1 MISFKFWLKKG
12 TIFGGDFR
20 LMNVTCSS
28 TGGWQWPTPPFFFF
42 IFFNNNYSVQSWN
55 YFTILSYKLDVLS
68 RFYIIVSNEIMLPC
82 CRIRL
87 KISISIY
94 IYRNFRYE
102 SMPMRIKT
110 LVEKYTIG
118 VFFPLWNHRAVHD
131 GKQTFTHF
139 SSCFLFNFKILKN
152 SKPPYCLS
160 CN

>member
-94 IYRNFRYE
+94 IYKNFRYE
-102 SMPMRIKT
+102 SDANAYKNSSRKIYDWGFLPPLKSQSST
-110 LVEKYTIG
+110 WWKANLYS
-118 VFFPLWNHRAVHD
+118 FF
-131 GKQTFTHF
+131 
-139 SSCFLFNFKILKN
+139 FLFSF
-152 SKPPYCLS
+152 
-160 CN
+160 